1 MSIARTDKGEE
12 RAIVNLIPELDSPK
26 GVAGSSSTCPTQ
38 PPEENI
44 NDRFWEKRPDETP
57 PAPPPAPPVDDSA
70 ARARQA
76 ADQAIG
82 TVKDT
87 AREAAAG
94 IKDAVREAGQ
104 KVKDQARGV
113 MDDAQTKAA
122 DQTRTA
128 ANTLRDAAGGL
139 NGELPWM
146 KTALH
151 KTADGFDH
159 LTNALNRGDV
169 GQALDAVKDFARRQ
183 PALFMGLSVA
193 AGFAL
198 ARVGKTALD
207 EMKPADDESQE
218 RSELTLTEAVGP
230 YAPTAEI

>member
-1 MSIARTDKGEE
+1 M
-12 RAIVNLIPELDSPK
+12 
-26 GVAGSSSTCPTQ
+26 
-38 PPEENI
+38 
-44 NDRFWEKRPDETP
+44 NDRFWEKRPDE
-57 PAPPPAPPVDDSA
+57 PAPGSIPTPPVDESMN
-70 ARARQA
+70 RVRGA
-76 ADQAIG
+76 ADNAMG

-94 IKDAVREAGQ
+94 IKDGVREIGQ
-104 KVKDQARGV
+104 RMKDQARSA
-113 MDDAQTKAA
+113 MDDAQARAA
-122 DQTRTA
+122 EQSRTA
-128 ANTLRDAAGGL
+128 AHALRDAAGGL

-159 LTNALNRGDV
+159 LTHALNRGDV
-169 GQALDAVKDFARRQ
+169 GQMLNAMSDFARRQ

-207 EMKPADDESQE
+207 EMKPADDASQE
-218 RSELTLTEAVGP
+218 RSELQLTEAVGP